1 MITCP
6 WCGTH
11 YQIFQPNCQNCG
23 GPLPLAEEKSTPTLP
38 PNAIPTPP
46 PAPRPVPKSYVW
58 RLLFTDGW
66 SIAAFILGLVGFI
79 FSLVGAGLTIGVLT
93 AFVGIPFLLLGL
105 ALLGAGIWVFVWRY
119 QNALKIVNVL
129 REGEATRG
137 QITELQENYSVTING
152 HHPWLIQYQF
162 QCQWTGPGWQ
172 GNRLEP
178 ARGTVPSRESGLY
191 PVSAKCSEMEL
202 HLSAPVK

>member
-11 YQIFQPNCQNCG
+11 YQTFQPNCQNCG
-23 GPLPLAEEKSTPTLP
+23 GPLSLVEEESTSSLP
-38 PNAIPTPP
+38 QDAIPTPP

-58 RLLFTDGW
+58 RLLFTEGW

-79 FSLVGAGLTIGVLT
+79 FSLVGAGLTIGILT
-93 AFVGIPFLLLGL
+93 AFVGITFLLLGL

-152 HHPWLIQYQF
+152 RHPWVIHYKFQANGQDQDGKVTVLSQPGEQF
-162 QCQWTGPGWQ
+162 QAG
-172 GNRLEP
+172 R
-178 ARGTVPSRESGLY
+178 TVCILY
-191 PVSAKCSEMEL
+191 LPN
-202 HLSAPVK
+202 APKWSSVYPHP

>member
-11 YQIFQPNCQNCG
+11 YQTFQPNCQNCG
-23 GPLPLAEEKSTPTLP
+23 GPLPLAEEESTSSIPQD
-38 PNAIPTPP
+38 AIPTPP

-79 FSLVGAGLTIGVLT
+79 FSLVGAGLTIGILT

-129 REGEATRG
+129 REGQTARG
-137 QITELQENYSVTING
+137 QITDLQENYSVTING
-152 HHPWLIQYQF
+152 RHPWVIQYLFQANGQDQDGQVTVLSRPGEQF
-162 QCQWTGPGWQ
+162 QAGRAVCI
-172 GNRLEP
+172 
-178 ARGTVPSRESGLY
+178 LY
-191 PVSAKCSEMEL
+191 LPD
-202 HLSAPVK
+202 APKWSSIYPHP